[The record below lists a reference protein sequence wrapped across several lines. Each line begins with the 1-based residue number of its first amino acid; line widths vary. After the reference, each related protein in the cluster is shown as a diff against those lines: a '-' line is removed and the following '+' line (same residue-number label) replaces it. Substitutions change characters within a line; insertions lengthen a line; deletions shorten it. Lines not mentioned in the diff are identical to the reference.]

1 MSFLKRLFPKNV
13 SSQLMLLVALSLI
26 VAQAI
31 NLVILIGESRFRA
44 RSDIIETV
52 IDSITNRMRDLPEV
66 ASDKLPFELRG
77 REFNDGRFFLSN
89 NSSVANT
96 GKGRLLDGYDKEI
109 TTMLD
114 QQQFRHID
122 FALALRPI
130 QINNLEGFKGPLSD
144 DNFRRRTQPPLIRHP
159 GEHPPPH
166 IGNPGK
172 RPINAPAKHPTQEL
186 ALSVQLPNGTW
197 FNGMVP
203 YTSIES
209 LTPRILISTFALL
222 SITLI
227 GVAFFMRRI
236 TQPLSDFAD
245 AAEEFGRGNIPNEL
259 PENGPDDIRR
269 AAQAFNSMQRRLSR
283 TLDTHRNMLRAVGH
297 DLRTPLT
304 SLRIRSE
311 MLPEKSQRE
320 KIIATIDEMTAM
332 TEEILSWT
340 KNAAGLEEPASV
352 DLHSL
357 LSSIVDDFADQ
368 GQNIRLQCD
377 ADIVL
382 NVRRLSIKRAL
393 NNVINNAIKYGDSA
407 KVHVEEH
414 SHCILIHI
422 DDQGPGIPEH
432 LIADALKPFVRLE
445 ASRNKDTGGSGL
457 GLSISETVVQAE
469 GGKLVF
475 ENLKPK
481 GLRVTLSLPR

>member
-1 MSFLKRLFPKNV
+1 MSFLKRLLPKNI
-13 SSQLMLLVALSLI
+13 SGQLMLLVAMSLI

-31 NLVILIGESRFRA
+31 NLVILIGESRLRA

-52 IDSITNRMRDLPEV
+52 IDSIVNRVRDLPEV
-66 ASDKLPFELRG
+66 SGNKLPFELRG
-77 REFNDGRFFLSN
+77 QEFRDGRFFLSN
-89 NSSVANT
+89 NSSVAKT
-96 GKGRLLDGYDKEI
+96 GKELLLDGYDKEI
-109 TTMLD
+109 AAMLD
-114 QQQFRHID
+114 LRQFRYID

-130 QINNLEGFKGPLSD
+130 QVKSLKGLKRSRPNGPS
-144 DNFRRRTQPPLIRHP
+144 RRHPPRRHP
-159 GEHPPPH
+159 GEHSPPH
-166 IGNPGK
+166 LANPGLS
-172 RPINAPAKHPTQEL
+172 PPANASIEHPTQEL
-186 ALSVQLPNGTW
+186 ALSVQLPNGVW

-203 YTSIES
+203 YSSIES
-209 LTPRILISTFALL
+209 LTPRILVSTLALL
-222 SITLI
+222 SITLL

-236 TQPLSDFAD
+236 TQPLSAFAN

-259 PENGPDDIRR
+259 SENGPDDIRR

-311 MLPEKSQRE
+311 MLPEESQRE
-320 KIIATIDEMTAM
+320 KIITTIDEMTAM

-357 LSSIVDDFADQ
+357 LSSIVDDFVDQ
-368 GQNIRLQCD
+368 GQKITLQCD

-382 NVRRLSIKRAL
+382 NVRRLSMKRAL
-393 NNVINNAIKYGDSA
+393 SNVINNAIKYGHSA
-407 KVHVEEH
+407 DVSVEEH
-414 SHCILIHI
+414 RDSILIHV
-422 DDQGPGIPEH
+422 DDQGPGIPDH
-432 LIADALKPFVRLE
+432 LLADALKPFVRLE

-469 GGKLVF
+469 GGKLMF
-475 ENLKPK
+475 ENLRPK
-481 GLRVTLSLPR
+481 GLRVTISLPR

>member
-1 MSFLKRLFPKNV
+1 MSFLKRLLPKNI
-13 SSQLMLLVALSLI
+13 SGQLMLLVALSLI

-31 NLVILIGESRFRA
+31 NLIILIGESRLRA

-52 IDSITNRMRDLPEV
+52 IDSIVNRVQDLPEV
-66 ASDKLPFELRG
+66 SDNKLPFELRG
-77 REFNDGRFFLSN
+77 REFRDGRFFLSN
-89 NSSVANT
+89 NSSVAET
-96 GKGRLLDGYDKEI
+96 DKELLLDGYDKEI
-109 TTMLD
+109 ATMLD
-114 QQQFRHID
+114 LRQFRYID

-130 QINNLEGFKGPLSD
+130 SLKNQKGLKGTWPGGAS
-144 DNFRRRTQPPLIRHP
+144 RRRPPRGRP
-159 GEHPPPH
+159 GEHLPPH
-166 IGNPGK
+166 LGNPGVG
-172 RPINAPAKHPTQEL
+172 PINASAKHPTQEL
-186 ALSVQLPNGTW
+186 ALSIQLPSGTW

-203 YTSIES
+203 YASIES
-209 LTPRILISTFALL
+209 LTPRILFSTFALL
-222 SITLI
+222 SITLL

-236 TQPLSDFAD
+236 TQPLSAFAN

-259 PENGPDDIRR
+259 SENGPDDIRR

-340 KNAAGLEEPASV
+340 KNAAGLEEPAAV

-357 LSSIVDDFADQ
+357 LSSIIDDFVDQ
-368 GQNIRLQCD
+368 GQKITLQCD

-382 NVRRLSIKRAL
+382 NVRRLSMKRAL
-393 NNVINNAIKYGDSA
+393 SNVINNAIKYGHSA
-407 KVHVEEH
+407 DVSVEEH
-414 SHCILIHI
+414 RDSILIHV
-422 DDQGPGIPEH
+422 DDQGPGIPDH
-432 LIADALKPFVRLE
+432 LLADALKPFVRLE

-469 GGKLVF
+469 GGKLMF
-475 ENLKPK
+475 ENLRPK
-481 GLRVTLSLPR
+481 GLRVTISLPR

>member
-1 MSFLKRLFPKNV
+1 MSFLKRLLPKNI
-13 SSQLMLLVALSLI
+13 SGQLMLLVAISLI

-31 NLVILIGESRFRA
+31 NLVILIGENRLRA

-52 IDSITNRMRDLPEV
+52 IDSIVNRVQDLPEV
-66 ASDKLPFELRG
+66 SRIKLPYELRG
-77 REFNDGRFFLSN
+77 REFRDGRFFISN
-89 NSSVANT
+89 NSDVAET
-96 GKGRLLDGYDKEI
+96 GEELILDGYDKEI
-109 TTMLD
+109 ASMLD
-114 QQQFRHID
+114 QRQFHYLD

-130 QINNLEGFKGPLSD
+130 SRKNRKGLNWSRPD
-144 DNFRRRTQPPLIRHP
+144 RAFRHRSPRLGPR
-159 GEHPPPH
+159 EHTPPH
-166 IGNPGK
+166 LANPGLG
-172 RPINAPAKHPTQEL
+172 PTSTNVKHPSHEL
-186 ALSVQLPNGTW
+186 ALSIQLPSGAW

-203 YTSIES
+203 YSSIES
-209 LTPRILISTFALL
+209 LTPRILFSTFALL

-236 TQPLSDFAD
+236 TQPLSAFAN
-245 AAEEFGRGNIPNEL
+245 AAEEFGRGNIPNQL
-259 PENGPDDIRR
+259 SENGPDDIRR

-311 MLPEKSQRE
+311 MLPEESQRE

-332 TEEILSWT
+332 TEEILSWA
-340 KNAAGLEEPASV
+340 KNAAGLEEPAAV

-357 LSSIVDDFADQ
+357 LSSIVDDFVDQ
-368 GQNIRLQCD
+368 GQKITLRCD

-382 NVRRLSIKRAL
+382 NVRRLSMKRAL
-393 NNVINNAIKYGDSA
+393 SNVINNAIKYGHSA
-407 KVHVEEH
+407 EVSVEEH
-414 SHCILIHI
+414 IDSVLIHV

-432 LIADALKPFVRLE
+432 LLADALKPFVRLE

-457 GLSISETVVQAE
+457 GLSISATVVQAE
-469 GGKLVF
+469 GGKLMF
-475 ENLKPK
+475 ENRQPK